1 MVDGEKP
8 IMGYI
13 YESMDLAK
21 EAIKTKYMNDEAKY
35 MPLWDII
42 DERWDR

>member
-8 IMGYI
+8 VMGYI

-21 EAIKTKYMNDEAKY
+21 EAIKAKYENDETK
-35 MPLWDII
+35 
-42 DERWDR
+42 